1 MLRAG
6 KRQATKMKV
15 GHTHRF
21 RVGQDCLGLVRER
34 GSIKRQMCQ
43 RQRTREIFRDLC
55 DVESAALGRTQDEHS
70 RLCVRSNKG
79 KKRRGYWDRQIH
91 RFPFAQYVPRYKC
104 VETAML
110 WRSGSMGLVRWDQRV
125 FEGHCVRC
133 GGGMLLI
140 QWDRSM
146 TM

>member
-70 RLCVRSNKG
+70 RLCVRSK
-79 KKRRGYWDRQIH
+79 
-91 RFPFAQYVPRYKC
+91 
-104 VETAML
+104 
-110 WRSGSMGLVRWDQRV
+110 
-125 FEGHCVRC
+125 
-133 GGGMLLI
+133 
-140 QWDRSM
+140 
-146 TM
+146 